1 MKKGR
6 DYMDE
11 KLYYV
16 ETEYNGVRIDKVLSE
31 VFENFSRSKIQKMI
45 EEGNILVNDE
55 KIKANYKCQI
65 DDEIKIVIVEPK
77 EINLKSE
84 NIPLDIYYEDDD
96 VIVVNK
102 PTGMVVH
109 PAPLNESGTLVNALM
124 YHVKN
129 LSGINGALRPGIV
142 HRIDKDTSGLL
153 MVAKNDETHVSLSDQ
168 LRNKTVKREYLA
180 LVHGCIGHERG
191 TIDAPIGRDP
201 KDRTR
206 NVVIKNGKDSI
217 THFQVL
223 ERFDKYTLIKC
234 VLETGRTHQIR
245 VHMRYIN
252 YPLVG
257 DPKYGPRSTIQGFG
271 QFLHAKTLGFLHP
284 KKNENLEFSAPL
296 PDYMEDFLNTLR
308 KEKSE

>member
-1 MKKGR
+1 
-6 DYMDE
+6 MDE

-16 ETEYNGVRIDKVLSE
+16 EAEYNGVRIDKVLSE
-31 VFENFSRSKIQKMI
+31 VFEDFSRSRIQKMI
-45 EEGNILVNDE
+45 DEGNILVNDD
-55 KIKANYKCQI
+55 KIKRNFKCQI
-65 DDEIKIVIVEPK
+65 DDEIKIIFVEPK
-77 EINLKSE
+77 EIDIE
-84 NIPLDIYYEDDD
+84 PEDIPLDIYYEDDD
-96 VIVVNK
+96 VIVMNK
-102 PTGMVVH
+102 PSGMVVH
-109 PAPLNESGTLVNALM
+109 PAPLNESGTLVNALL
-124 YHVKN
+124 YHAKN

-153 MVAKNDETHVSLSDQ
+153 MVAKNDEAHVSLSHQ
-168 LRNKTVKREYLA
+168 LREKSVKREYFA

-206 NVVIKNGKDSI
+206 NVVIKNGKESI

-252 YPLVG
+252 YPSVG
-257 DPKYGPRSTIQGFG
+257 DPKYGPRNTVQGYG

-284 KKNENLEFSAPL
+284 KTNDYKEFSAPL
-296 PDYMEDFLNTLR
+296 PEYMENFLITLR
-308 KEKSE
+308 REKRD